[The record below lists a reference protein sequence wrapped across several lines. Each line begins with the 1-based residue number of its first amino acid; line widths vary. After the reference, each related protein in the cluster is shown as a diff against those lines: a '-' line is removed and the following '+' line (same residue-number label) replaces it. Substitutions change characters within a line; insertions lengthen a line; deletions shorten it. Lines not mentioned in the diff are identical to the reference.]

1 MIRETVRKLAH
12 RIDQLSLRERILVL
26 LTGAAILYY
35 LGQVTLLTPVS
46 LAMHHEHRQATATA
60 HRIQALGR
68 AARRLAA
75 TAVLHPNEIVRQQ
88 ITETL
93 GRIRAVDQNLHAR
106 TVGLVSPR
114 SMSRLLEAILAR
126 QRGLVLIRTENLPP
140 HALLNDPRAQANGVN
155 LFSHPLEL
163 VFEGNFRETLDYLRA
178 LNRLPWHFYWDRF
191 DLKATHYPENRATL
205 VVHTLSLDRA
215 LLRS

>member
-1 MIRETVRKLAH
+1 MIRETVRKIAH
-12 RIDQLSLRERILVL
+12 RIDQLSLRERVLVL

-35 LGQVTLLTPVS
+35 LGQAILLTPVG
-46 LAMHHEHRQATATA
+46 LAMSHERRQATATA
-60 HRIQALGR
+60 RRIHALGQ
-68 AARRLAA
+68 AASRLAA
-75 TAVLHPNEIVRQQ
+75 TAVLHPNLILRQK
-88 ITETL
+88 ITRTL
-93 GRIRAVDQNLHAR
+93 SRIRAVDRNLHAR
-106 TVGLVSPR
+106 TVGLVSPQV
-114 SMSRLLEAILAR
+114 MSRLLEAILAR
-126 QRGLVLIRTENLPP
+126 QRGLVLIRAQNLPP
-140 HALLNDPRAQANGVN
+140 RALLNDPGAQANGVN

-163 VFEGNFRETLDYLRA
+163 VFKGDFRETLDYLHA

>member
-1 MIRETVRKLAH
+1 MIRETARKLAH
-12 RIDQLSLRERILVL
+12 RIDQLSLRERVLVL

-35 LGQVTLLTPVS
+35 LGQVILLTPVS
-46 LAMHHEHRQATATA
+46 LAMSHERHRTAVTA
-60 HRIQALGR
+60 NRIHALGQ
-68 AARRLAA
+68 AARRLAV
-75 TAVLHPNEIVRQQ
+75 TAVLHPNQAIRQK

-93 GRIRAVDQNLHAR
+93 IRIRAVDRDLHAR

-114 SMSRLLEAILAR
+114 AMSRLLEAILAR
-126 QRGLVLIRTENLPP
+126 QRGLVLIRAENLPP
-140 HALLNDPRAQANGVN
+140 RALLNDPRAQANGVN

-163 VFEGNFRETLDYLRA
+163 VFAGNFRETLGYLRA
-178 LNRLPWHFYWDRF
+178 LNRLSWHFYWDRF
-191 DLKATHYPENRATL
+191 NLKATHYPENRATL